1 MKVESSLLSKRR
13 LESNVR
19 PVRARA
25 GRGLPENGMS
35 EAEEVES
42 IKKRVRMKEAEM
54 WGGGA

>member
-42 IKKRVRMKEAEM
+42 VKKKESA
-54 WGGGA
+54 